1 MLLLWEKLHWV
12 LFERI
17 RGNSFKLKEGRFRL
31 DIRRKLF
38 TVRVVRHRHRLPRE
52 MVDVLSPETPKVR
65 LNRALSSLT

>member
-1 MLLLWEKLHWV
+1 MGSVKTW
-12 LFERI
+12 
-17 RGNSFKLKEGRFRL
+17 RGRDVSCCSAERFRL